1 MDRYDATPKKA
12 AAPKRADDRSR
23 SRPPEVDT
31 KEGWAR
37 KESPIPDSVPPCGLD
52 WKCPPEVRLSTPGW
66 DSKSL
71 QRWWDRR
78 NDGSVGGSDGSVKK
92 EGDEEK
98 EEEETDD
105 TDTIAIHG
113 VEHIII
119 QRPEDLLRNWQVEA
133 ELQNQREE
141 IQRRRKKATTSK
153 ATSAAST
160 SAASKAAPKAASTG
174 APLIKARPLPK
185 PRTSTEH
192 VVAKPRPKPRTKSTE
207 HVWTQTTWMMAPKD
221 VVIIT
226 EREAGTTWNDAETQT
241 EGILIIKDQ
250 GLRGR
255 FGCVAEKGGASSV
268 AAGSDASSS
277 D

>member
-23 SRPPEVDT
+23 SRPPEV
-31 KEGWAR
+31 GPIGLA
-37 KESPIPDSVPPCGLD
+37 KESPSPDAVPLCGLD
-52 WKCPPEVRLSTPGW
+52 WRCPPEVGLSTPGG

-98 EEEETDD
+98 EEVGEQAILETEEET
-105 TDTIAIHG
+105 
-113 VEHIII
+113 
-119 QRPEDLLRNWQVEA
+119 
-133 ELQNQREE
+133 
-141 IQRRRKKATTSK
+141 QRRRKKATTSK

-160 SAASKAAPKAASTG
+160 SAASKAAPKAASAG
-174 APLIKARPLPK
+174 ALLTKARPL
-185 PRTSTEH
+185 
-192 VVAKPRPKPRTKSTE
+192 PKPRTKSTE

>member
-1 MDRYDATPKKA
+1 MENMAE
-12 AAPKRADDRSR
+12 AD
-23 SRPPEVDT
+23 
-31 KEGWAR
+31 K
-37 KESPIPDSVPPCGLD
+37 
-52 WKCPPEVRLSTPGW
+52 
-66 DSKSL
+66 
-71 QRWWDRR
+71 
-78 NDGSVGGSDGSVKK
+78 
-92 EGDEEK
+92 EEK
-98 EEEETDD
+98 EE
-105 TDTIAIHG
+105 
-113 VEHIII
+113 VEK
-119 QRPEDLLRNWQVEA
+119 EKEA
-133 ELQNQREE
+133 N
-141 IQRRRKKATTSK
+141 QRRRKKATTSK
-153 ATSAAST
+153 STSAAST

-174 APLIKARPLPK
+174 AFLTKARLL
-185 PRTSTEH
+185 
-192 VVAKPRPKPRTKSTE
+192 PKPRTKSTE

>member
-37 KESPIPDSVPPCGLD
+37 KESPIPDAVPPCGLD

-71 QRWWDRR
+71 QRWWDRK

-98 EEEETDD
+98 EEVRENLF
-105 TDTIAIHG
+105 
-113 VEHIII
+113 V
-119 QRPEDLLRNWQVEA
+119 WQDGA
-133 ELQNQREE
+133 

-160 SAASKAAPKAASTG
+160 PAASKAAPKAASTG
-174 APLIKARPLPK
+174 ALLTKARPL
-185 PRTSTEH
+185 
-192 VVAKPRPKPRTKSTE
+192 PKPRTKSTE

>member
-23 SRPPEVDT
+23 SPKWVGPI
-31 KEGWAR
+31 GLA
-37 KESPIPDSVPPCGLD
+37 KESPSTDAVPPCGFE
-52 WKCPPEVRLSTPGW
+52 WRCPPEVGLSTLGW

-71 QRWWDRR
+71 QRWWDRK

-105 TDTIAIHG
+105 TDTITING
-113 VEHIII
+113 EKHIII
-119 QRPEDLLRNWQVEA
+119 QRREDLLRNWQAEA

-141 IQRRRKKATTSK
+141 IQRRRKKGTTSK

-160 SAASKAAPKAASTG
+160 PAASKAAPKAASTG
-174 APLIKARPLPK
+174 ALLTKARPLPK

>member
-1 MDRYDATPKKA
+1 MRNRKPN
-12 AAPKRADDRSR
+12 RAFVEPCHRR
-23 SRPPEVDT
+23 
-31 KEGWAR
+31 
-37 KESPIPDSVPPCGLD
+37 IHNPDGGKLVEE
-52 WKCPPEVRLSTPGW
+52 KICPSTP
-66 DSKSL
+66 
-71 QRWWDRR
+71 RR
-78 NDGSVGGSDGSVKK
+78 KRRTLH
-92 EGDEEK
+92 
-98 EEEETDD
+98 EEETDE
-105 TDTIAIHG
+105 TDTINING
-113 VEHIII
+113 EKYIII
-119 QRPEDLLRNWQVEA
+119 KDEADLLRNWQAEA

-174 APLIKARPLPK
+174 ALLTKARPL
-185 PRTSTEH
+185 
-192 VVAKPRPKPRTKSTE
+192 PKPRTKSTE

>member
-23 SRPPEVDT
+23 SLKWVGPIGLGT
-31 KEGWAR
+31 
-37 KESPIPDSVPPCGLD
+37 ESPSPDAVPPCGLD
-52 WKCPPEVRLSTPGW
+52 WRCPLEVGLSTPGW
-66 DSKSL
+66 DSKPL

-78 NDGSVGGSDGSVKK
+78 NDGSVGGSDGTVKK

-98 EEEETDD
+98 EEVGENLF
-105 TDTIAIHG
+105 
-113 VEHIII
+113 V
-119 QRPEDLLRNWQVEA
+119 WQDGA
-133 ELQNQREE
+133 

-174 APLIKARPLPK
+174 ALLTKARPL
-185 PRTSTEH
+185 
-192 VVAKPRPKPRTKSTE
+192 PKPRTKSTE

-241 EGILIIKDQ
+241 EGILIIKYQ
-250 GLRGR
+250 GVRGR

>member
-23 SRPPEVDT
+23 SPKWVGPI
-31 KEGWAR
+31 GLA
-37 KESPIPDSVPPCGLD
+37 KESPSTDAVPPCGLD
-52 WKCPPEVRLSTPGW
+52 WRCPPEVGLSTPGW

-98 EEEETDD
+98 EEVGEQAILETDEEM
-105 TDTIAIHG
+105 TENICNLF
-113 VEHIII
+113 V
-119 QRPEDLLRNWQVEA
+119 WQDGA
-133 ELQNQREE
+133 

-160 SAASKAAPKAASTG
+160 PAASKAAPKAASTG
-174 APLIKARPLPK
+174 ALLTKARPL
-185 PRTSTEH
+185 
-192 VVAKPRPKPRTKSTE
+192 PKPRTKSTE

-241 EGILIIKDQ
+241 EGILIVKDQ
-250 GLRGR
+250 GLRDR

-268 AAGSDASSS
+268 AAGSDASSA

>member
-37 KESPIPDSVPPCGLD
+37 KESPIPDAVPPCGLD

-105 TDTIAIHG
+105 TDTITING
-113 VEHIII
+113 EEHIII
-119 QRPEDLLRNWQVEA
+119 QRREDLLRNWQAEA

-174 APLIKARPLPK
+174 ALLTKARPL
-185 PRTSTEH
+185 
-192 VVAKPRPKPRTKSTE
+192 PKPRTKSTE

>member
-1 MDRYDATPKKA
+1 MI
-12 AAPKRADDRSR
+12 
-23 SRPPEVDT
+23 
-31 KEGWAR
+31 
-37 KESPIPDSVPPCGLD
+37 PIPLP
-52 WKCPPEVRLSTPGW
+52 STG
-66 DSKSL
+66 
-71 QRWWDRR
+71 
-78 NDGSVGGSDGSVKK
+78 
-92 EGDEEK
+92 EK
-98 EEEETDD
+98 
-105 TDTIAIHG
+105 
-113 VEHIII
+113 HIII
-119 QRPEDLLRNWQVEA
+119 QRREDLLRNWQAEA

-174 APLIKARPLPK
+174 ALLTKARPL
-185 PRTSTEH
+185 
-192 VVAKPRPKPRTKSTE
+192 PKPRTKSTE
-207 HVWTQTTWMMAPKD
+207 HVWTQTTWMITPKET
-221 VVIIT
+221 VAKT
-226 EREAGTTWNDAETQT
+226 WQAGTTWNDAETQT

>member
-23 SRPPEVDT
+23 SPKWVGPI
-31 KEGWAR
+31 GLA
-37 KESPIPDSVPPCGLD
+37 KESPSTDAVPPCGLD

-98 EEEETDD
+98 EEVGENLF
-105 TDTIAIHG
+105 
-113 VEHIII
+113 V
-119 QRPEDLLRNWQVEA
+119 WQDGA
-133 ELQNQREE
+133 

-174 APLIKARPLPK
+174 ALLTKARPL
-185 PRTSTEH
+185 
-192 VVAKPRPKPRTKSTE
+192 PKPRTKSTE
-207 HVWTQTTWMMAPKD
+207 HVWTQTTWMITPKET
-221 VVIIT
+221 VAKT
-226 EREAGTTWNDAETQT
+226 WQAGTTWNDAETQT

>member
-1 MDRYDATPKKA
+1 
-12 AAPKRADDRSR
+12 
-23 SRPPEVDT
+23 
-31 KEGWAR
+31 
-37 KESPIPDSVPPCGLD
+37 
-52 WKCPPEVRLSTPGW
+52 VRLSTPGW

-98 EEEETDD
+98 EE
-105 TDTIAIHG
+105 
-113 VEHIII
+113 VEK
-119 QRPEDLLRNWQVEA
+119 EKEA
-133 ELQNQREE
+133 N
-141 IQRRRKKATTSK
+141 QRRRKKATTSK
-153 ATSAAST
+153 STSAAST

-207 HVWTQTTWMMAPKD
+207 HVWTQTTWMITPKGT
-221 VVIIT
+221 VAKT
-226 EREAGTTWNDAETQT
+226 WQAGTTWNDAETQT
-241 EGILIIKDQ
+241 EGILIVKDQ
-250 GLRGR
+250 GLRDR

-268 AAGSDASSS
+268 AAGSDASSA